1 MPLGLYDGDWWGV
14 LGTTMKDLFTRRM
27 IALTIPLTFA
37 LVLIGAGL
45 RDRVLDPVVSGGLI
59 AILGAV
65 VALFA
70 GKEDKDKEEDKS
82 KKG

>member
-1 MPLGLYDGDWWGV
+1 
-14 LGTTMKDLFTRRM
+14 MKDLFTRRM

-37 LVLIGAGL
+37 LVLIGAGI

-59 AILGAV
+59 AILGAI

-70 GKEDKDKEEDKS
+70 GQKDDKDEDK
-82 KKG
+82 KGKG

>member
-1 MPLGLYDGDWWGV
+1 
-14 LGTTMKDLFTRRM
+14 MKDLITRRM
-27 IALTIPLTFA
+27 IAATIPLVFV
-37 LVLIGAGL
+37 LVLLGAAF

-70 GKEDKDKEEDKS
+70 GADKDKDEE
-82 KKG
+82 KKGKN

>member
-1 MPLGLYDGDWWGV
+1 
-14 LGTTMKDLFTRRM
+14 M

-37 LVLIGAGL
+37 LVLIGAGI

-59 AILGAV
+59 AILGAI

-70 GKEDKDKEEDKS
+70 GQKDDKDEDK
-82 KKG
+82 KGKG

>member
-1 MPLGLYDGDWWGV
+1 
-14 LGTTMKDLFTRRM
+14 MKDLITRRM
-27 IALTIPLTFA
+27 IAATIPLVFV
-37 LVLIGAGL
+37 LVLLGAAF

-70 GKEDKDKEEDKS
+70 VKEDKDEDK
-82 KKG
+82 KK

>member
-1 MPLGLYDGDWWGV
+1 
-14 LGTTMKDLFTRRM
+14 MKDLLTRRM

-37 LVLIGAGL
+37 LVLIGAGI

-59 AILGAV
+59 AILGAI

-70 GKEDKDKEEDKS
+70 GKTDDKDEDKKPKS
-82 KKG
+82 

>member
-1 MPLGLYDGDWWGV
+1 
-14 LGTTMKDLFTRRM
+14 MKDLFTRRM

-37 LVLIGAGL
+37 LVLIGAGI

-59 AILGAV
+59 AILGTI

-70 GKEDKDKEEDKS
+70 GKTDDKDEDK
-82 KKG
+82 KGKG